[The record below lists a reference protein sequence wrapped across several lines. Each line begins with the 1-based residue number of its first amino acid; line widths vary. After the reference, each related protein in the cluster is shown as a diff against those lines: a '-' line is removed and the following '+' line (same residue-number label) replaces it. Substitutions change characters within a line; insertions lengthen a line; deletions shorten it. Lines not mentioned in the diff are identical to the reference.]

1 MRHVMVFVLGFSL
14 AGCGD
19 GCRGESMVD
28 QLAKGPPKFDAA
40 PARGPA
46 PDKAVVKDFVRNLF
60 KKKEDLWTK
69 EERELFK
76 EYVAGLRA
84 FDKKHKRELTKLL
97 KDYEKSFREVIAKEE
112 ELRNDPKHTEKLQL
126 WWDNTFASQIQ
137 SLIVETGKLCERGDE
152 SEMVP
157 NFYELHE
164 MMKIQLPDLIQSKWQ
179 NPKDKNALEQFDFY
193 RKRGD
198 ELVVKMHKHLKQID
212 QK

>member
-1 MRHVMVFVLGFSL
+1 MRHVIVFLLALSL
-14 AGCGD
+14 AGCGES
-19 GCRGESMVD
+19 CQGESMVD
-28 QLAKGPPKFDAA
+28 QLTKGPPKFDAA
-40 PARGPA
+40 PKVQPA

-84 FDKKHKRELTKLL
+84 FDKKHKREFTKLL
-97 KDYEKSFREVIAKEE
+97 KDFEKSFRELIAKEE
-112 ELRNDPKHTEKLQL
+112 ELRNDPKRAEKLQL
-126 WWDNTFASQIQ
+126 WWDNTFAAQVQ
-137 SLIVETGKLCERGDE
+137 TLIVETGKLCERGDE

-164 MMKIQLPDLIQSKWQ
+164 MMKVQLPDLIQSKWQ
-179 NPKDKNALEQFDFY
+179 NPKDKAALEQFDFY
-193 RKRGD
+193 KKRGD
-198 ELVVKMHKHLKQID
+198 ELIVKMTKHLKQID